1 MHPYIP
7 NTEKDKK
14 EILEAIGAAS
24 IEELLKDI
32 PQEVRLK
39 GSLNLPDSLSE
50 IEVRKVMGN
59 LASSNKNL
67 EEITSFLGA
76 GSYDH
81 YIPSVLKHLVGRS
94 EFYTAYT
101 PYQPEISQGTLQGVF
116 EYQSMICALTGME
129 VSNVSM
135 YDGPTAAAEGA
146 ILATVASRKNN
157 IIVSKAVNPETR
169 KVLKTYLGFR
179 DINLIEVEEKN
190 GVTDLETLETLI
202 DENTA
207 GVIVQYPNF
216 FGIVEDIK
224 AIEELTH
231 RNKKASLIMSVDPI
245 ALGVLKSPGELKADI
260 VVGEGQALGGNMGF
274 GGPVLGF
281 MNVTEKLMRKM
292 PGRIVGETVDVDG
305 KRAFVLTLQAREQ
318 HIRREKATSNICSD
332 QTLNSIGAAIYMA
345 SLGKQGIKELG
356 IQCIQK
362 AHYTYEKLI
371 ATGKFKPL
379 FEGKPFF
386 KEFALISDTPL
397 EELNKKLLEKGYLG
411 GFDLSKADYPYENA
425 VLIAVTEQR
434 SKEEIDSFVE
444 LMEVL

>member
-14 EILEAIGAAS
+14 EILEAIGVDS

-39 GSLNLPDSLSE
+39 GSLNLQNSLSE
-50 IEVRKVMGN
+50 IEVRKVIGN

-67 EEITSFLGA
+67 EELTSFLGA

-81 YIPSVLKHLVGRS
+81 YIPSVLKHLTGRS

-116 EYQSMICALTGME
+116 EFQSMICALTGME

-135 YDGPTAAAEGA
+135 YDGPTAVAEGA

-169 KVLKTYLGFR
+169 KVLKTYLSFR
-179 DINLIEVEEKN
+179 DIKLIEVEEKN
-190 GVTDLETLETLI
+190 GVTDLEALEGLI

-231 RNKKASLIMSVDPI
+231 RNKKASLIMSVDPVS
-245 ALGVLKSPGELKADI
+245 LGVLKSPGELKADI

-281 MNVTEKLMRKM
+281 MNVSEKLMRKM

-345 SLGKQGIKELG
+345 SLGKEGIKELG
-356 IQCIQK
+356 MQCLQK
-362 AHYTYEKLI
+362 AHYAYDRLI

-386 KEFALISDTPL
+386 KEFALISDIPV

-411 GFDLSKADYPYENA
+411 GFDLSKADYPYDNA

-434 SKEEIDSFVE
+434 SKEEIDSFAK